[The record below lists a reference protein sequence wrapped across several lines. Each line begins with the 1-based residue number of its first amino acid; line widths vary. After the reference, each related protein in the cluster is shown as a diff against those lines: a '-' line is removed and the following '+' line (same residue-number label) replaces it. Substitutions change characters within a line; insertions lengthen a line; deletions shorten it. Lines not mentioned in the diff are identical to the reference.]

1 MSASF
6 AIAMRRREAFKVQR
20 RKNAFTL
27 TATTAGAGNVTLHR
41 MTPAAGTTLTIAW
54 GDGSTTV
61 VAAGDV
67 AAKVHAYAGA
77 GTWAIRVTNA
87 RDIVQID
94 LNDAQLSGLKSAQLR
109 GNALTY
115 FVCYSIGNATPGR
128 FDSVDVAG
136 WTPTTFYLFAMPAGY
151 AGTFNSADVA
161 GWTPTTFS
169 LYSMPVGYTI
179 TAGGGFANF
188 TTTTNFQVQ
197 GNGLNQATVN
207 AILWELYQASVA
219 PRTGVA
225 GTINVAGT
233 NAAPSGVYQAAAACP
248 VTVETPS
255 KEVAHELLNDT
266 CAAFANHW
274 GTVHFTA

>member
-1 MSASF
+1 
-6 AIAMRRREAFKVQR
+6 
-20 RKNAFTL
+20 
-27 TATTAGAGNVTLHR
+27 
-41 MTPAAGTTLTIAW
+41 
-54 GDGSTTV
+54 
-61 VAAGDV
+61 
-67 AAKVHAYAGA
+67 
-77 GTWAIRVTNA
+77 
-87 RDIVQID
+87 
-94 LNDAQLSGLKSAQLR
+94 
-109 GNALTY
+109 
-115 FVCYSIGNATPGR
+115 
-128 FDSVDVAG
+128 
-136 WTPTTFYLFAMPAGY
+136 MPAGY